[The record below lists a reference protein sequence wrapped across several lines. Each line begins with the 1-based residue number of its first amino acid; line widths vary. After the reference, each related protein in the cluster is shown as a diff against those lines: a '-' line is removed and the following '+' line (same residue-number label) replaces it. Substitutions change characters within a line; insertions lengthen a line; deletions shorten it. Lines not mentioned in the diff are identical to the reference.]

1 MDNFELTEC
10 IYECI
15 KDTFYYGVFGDFKL
29 VIDKATGYFNATKL
43 CDQGGKRFRDW
54 KVFRKI
60 KKDD

>member
-29 VIDKATGYFNATKL
+29 GIDKASYIFGQGYTLREIFKFQNNGTIYHYFEIV
-43 CDQGGKRFRDW
+43 D
-54 KVFRKI
+54 
-60 KKDD
+60 

>member
-29 VIDKATGYFNATKL
+29 VIDKARLPDTL
-43 CDQGGKRFRDW
+43 M
-54 KVFRKI
+54 
-60 KKDD
+60 